1 MQSGRSVVWLGVLAL
16 ALLPSLAPVCGSGGI
31 EIQAPEEGQ
40 LSLAG
45 AVDASVRLP
54 ADADGATLRVELDGA
69 DVTALLPLS
78 GQDAQGSLPGV
89 TEGWHELRAEVST
102 PSGVVSDVHPFQ
114 AVALESP
121 DECESLNQAHCLFPY
136 PSDFF
141 RRDSGSGPQLVLP
154 QDAIPDQQGKIIP
167 ASHFLVRDGFSPTV
181 QVLVNFP
188 AGVDVEASGASRLH
202 AAPSRSTDLTSLS
215 PGSPTLLIDD
225 SNGARILH
233 WVENDARQPDP
244 ASRILFLRPG
254 RSLTPGK
261 RYLVAFRNLVDEA
274 GQPIEAEPVFAALRD
289 GRPTDIPS
297 IEARRA
303 EFERIFDRL
312 ADVGVARS
320 SLVLAFEF
328 TVASDHNLTGQMLSM
343 RDQAFA
349 WLAAQDQ
356 AASPTFTVDSLV
368 ENDCSAPGERV
379 WREVRGRFEVPLFL
393 DRDLE
398 TDPIPASYLVLGPD
412 GFTPV
417 WSVTTHPQYGISIPC
432 AALEDPATTPVH
444 PVVVGHGLFGSGPN
458 FAIDLARGIREG
470 SNEFGIEFEAAITGG
485 AHWRGL
491 SSPDVADPFSG
502 QQSFLVN
509 SVVTNLPNFPALPD
523 RLRQGMLN
531 QLVLARMMK
540 QGAFNV
546 QPAFIAPAGHGVFQP
561 EEDAYYFGAS
571 LGGIMGLM
579 FSALTP
585 DVIRLNVDVP
595 AINFSI
601 LLQRAT
607 PFLLFQ
613 QILEFSISLDPTIQ
627 SLALQLLHELW
638 VTGESAGYATHITK
652 NPLPGT
658 PRKRILMTMAFLDQQ
673 VSNQAT
679 EIAAR
684 TLGLPSLQGS
694 LLAGLPEIPDLAG
707 PLPSALVVYDTGSF
721 DLANPAHEPFIPPLE
736 NLTAEPNDCDPHGRR
751 GFIPASLR
759 QLAGFF
765 QPGGRIESF
774 CDGICDADAS
784 VVELGP
790 AGNEFTLEI
799 PYGDPAPCMP

>member
-1 MQSGRSVVWLGVLAL
+1 MRGSSSAVWIGALAL
-16 ALLPSLAPVCGSGGI
+16 AVLPSLAPVCGGGI
-31 EIQAPEEGQ
+31 EILGPEPGQ
-40 LSLAG
+40 LSLVGGVA
-45 AVDASVRLP
+45 ASVRLP
-54 ADADGATLRVELDGA
+54 ADADGGTLRVELDGA
-69 DVTALLPLS
+69 DVTAFLPLV
-78 GQDAQGSLPGV
+78 GQDAQGVLPGV
-89 TEGWHELRAEVST
+89 GEGWHELRAEVST
-102 PSGVVSDVHPFQ
+102 PSGVVSDVHQFQ
-114 AVALESP
+114 TVALDDP
-121 DECESLNQAHCLFPY
+121 DACESLNQANCLLPY

-141 RRDSGSGPQLVLP
+141 RRDAGSGPALAFP
-154 QDAIPDQQGKIIP
+154 QDAIPDQQGKVIP
-167 ASHFLVRDGFSPTV
+167 VSHFAARDGFSPTV

-188 AGVDVEASGASRLH
+188 AGVDVEASGAARLL
-202 AAPSRSTDLTSLS
+202 AQPSRSTDLTSLS
-215 PGSPTLLIDD
+215 PASPTLLIDD
-225 SNGARILH
+225 ANGARILH

-244 ASRILFLRPG
+244 AGRILFLRPG

-261 RYLVAFRNLVDEA
+261 RYIVAFRNLVDEA
-274 GQPIEAEPVFAALRD
+274 GRPIEAEPVFAALRD
-289 GRPTDIPS
+289 GRPTDIPGV
-297 IEARRA
+297 EARRA
-303 EFERIFDRL
+303 ELERIFGRL
-312 ADVGVARS
+312 AGLGVARS

-356 AASPTFTVDSLV
+356 MAAPTFTVESV
-368 ENDCSAPGERV
+368 AENDCSVPGQRV
-379 WREVRGRFEVPLFL
+379 WREVRGRFEAPLFL

-398 TDPIPASYLVLGPD
+398 TDPIPASYLQLGPD
-412 GFTPV
+412 GFTPF
-417 WSVTTHPQYGISIPC
+417 STTTTRPPYGIAIPC

-444 PVVVGHGLFGSGPN
+444 AVVVGHGLFGSGPS
-458 FAIDLARGIREG
+458 FAIDLARGIREA
-470 SNEFGIEFEAAITGG
+470 SNEFGIEFGAAITGG
-485 AHWRGL
+485 THWRGL

-546 QPAFIAPAGHGVFQP
+546 HPAFIAPAGHGVFQP
-561 EEDAYYFGAS
+561 EEEAYYFGAS

-595 AINFSI
+595 AINFGI

-613 QILEFSISLDPTIQ
+613 QLLDLTVSTDPTVQ
-627 SLALQLLHELW
+627 MLGLQLLHELW

-658 PRKRILMTMAFLDQQ
+658 PRKRILMTMAWLDQQ
-673 VSNQAT
+673 VTNQGT

-694 LLAGLPEIPDLAG
+694 LVGGLPEIPDLAG

-721 DLANPAHEPFIPPLE
+721 DLDDPAHEPFIPPLA

-751 GFIPASLR
+751 GFIPASLA
-759 QLAGFF
+759 QLSAFFRPAG
-765 QPGGRIESF
+765 RVENF
-774 CDGICDADAS
+774 CDGICDADPS
-784 VVELGP
+784 VVALGP
-790 AGNEFTLEI
+790 AANEFRLEI
-799 PYGDPAPCMP
+799 PYGDPAPCEP